1 MTNTLH
7 QTDFSAQRTSFDQ
20 KILPWIEGLVRFIA
34 THWLAL
40 MNTAL
45 AIFAGLPILS
55 PILEASDS
63 PALQSVGQAIFWGY
77 QATCHQLPYRSFF
90 ILGHQVAWC
99 ERDTSIWITFL
110 LAGLV
115 FGLLRRRLTA
125 SLDIKWF
132 ILLCIPMAIDG
143 GTQLFGFRES
153 TWELRLITGFLFGLG
168 SAWVVLPILERGM
181 NEVKESTAKRVSD
194 SDHRDRL

>member
-20 KILPWIEGLVRFIA
+20 KILPWIEGFVRFIA

-90 ILGHQVAWC
+90 ILGHQVVGALGAYLGGAVF
-99 ERDTSIWITFL
+99 DSMGSYFGIFFPTALATFVG
-110 LAGLV
+110 AGLV
-115 FGLLRRRLTA
+115 FL
-125 SLDIKWF
+125 I
-132 ILLCIPMAIDG
+132 
-143 GTQLFGFRES
+143 REKKA
-153 TWELRLITGFLFGLG
+153 F
-168 SAWVVLPILERGM
+168 
-181 NEVKESTAKRVSD
+181 
-194 SDHRDRL
+194 